1 MAVNHADGTMFV
13 SIVFYPIAA
22 AITAAHAGAGW
33 FTVLFKP
40 ASLAVGVA
48 VIYAGRKIIYSMMD
62 FGMSRV
68 SKAPKG
74 WLQQVVAAP
83 MMLLYIILPYAI
95 VWAGVSATWFG
106 SIWLVKHAL

>member
-33 FTVLFKP
+33 FTVLFIP

-48 VIYAGRKIIYSMMD
+48 VIYAGRKII
-62 FGMSRV
+62 
-68 SKAPKG
+68 
-74 WLQQVVAAP
+74 
-83 MMLLYIILPYAI
+83 
-95 VWAGVSATWFG
+95 
-106 SIWLVKHAL
+106 